1 MKIRF
6 ALVTS
11 LLLLAACTSVPFD
24 YPKTASTAIPSDP
37 VTLLGTIGANWQQ
50 EHGDLSGILGL
61 SNGVDALGARLGLIE
76 AAQRSVDAQYF
87 IVKKDRAGALF
98 VGKMLLAADRGVRV
112 RLLVD
117 DIFSP
122 GVDAPLSLLNSHA
135 NVEVRLFN
143 PLSRQS
149 FKYWSYLV
157 DFERANRRMHNK
169 SFTADGAATIVGGRN
184 IAEEYFELNQDV
196 KFDDLEVLAIG
207 PVVGQVSDAFDQYW
221 NSELAVPIEAFAVKT
236 DPGRLDQWRS
246 NILAEIDQGADG
258 IYGQAIGSSL
268 MQDISDQTVRPTA
281 AWATMVSDEPEK
293 LLNAI
298 GEVDQAILAQEKATR
313 IRAAQREVIIITPY
327 FIPLDAGSR
336 LLEELL
342 ARGVRVVI
350 ITNSLA
356 STNHVPVYASYVRY
370 RKRLLQAG
378 AEFYEIRADH
388 RGEANAWGNHP
399 EMVTLHS
406 KATLVDRESVFVGSL
421 NFDPR
426 SVLIN
431 TEMGLFIDSDQ
442 IAGGLSRVVF
452 EELPTATYSVNL
464 DEKGDV
470 YWRYSADDEPEEILH
485 RAPQTSWGRRFMAG
499 FYRLLPL
506 ENQL

>member
-1 MKIRF
+1 MGY
-6 ALVTS
+6 L
-11 LLLLAACTSVPFD
+11 PQE
-24 YPKTASTAIPSDP
+24 ASIFRKLT
-37 VTLLGTIGANWQQ
+37 V
-50 EHGDLSGILGL
+50 
-61 SNGVDALGARLGLIE
+61 
-76 AAQRSVDAQYF
+76 
-87 IVKKDRAGALF
+87 
-98 VGKMLLAADRGVRV
+98 AD
-112 RLLVD
+112 
-117 DIFSP
+117 
-122 GVDAPLSLLNSHA
+122 
-135 NVEVRLFN
+135 
-143 PLSRQS
+143 
-149 FKYWSYLV
+149 
-157 DFERANRRMHNK
+157 
-169 SFTADGAATIVGGRN
+169 N
-184 IAEEYFELNQDV
+184 I
-196 KFDDLEVLAIG
+196 
-207 PVVGQVSDAFDQYW
+207 
-221 NSELAVPIEAFAVKT
+221 
-236 DPGRLDQWRS
+236 
-246 NILAEIDQGADG
+246 
-258 IYGQAIGSSL
+258 
-268 MQDISDQTVRPTA
+268 M
-281 AWATMVSDEPEK
+281 
-293 LLNAI
+293 
-298 GEVDQAILAQEKATR
+298 AILQTR
-313 IRAAQREVIIITPY
+313 RE
-327 FIPLDAGSR
+327 LERHDRQR

-452 EELPTATYSVNL
+452 EELPTATYSVDL